1 MTRSTLISAFAALA
15 ALLAIAFALSTRAEQ
30 EREQSPLPLNEFMGH
45 VMQRNAEQLWAWTE
59 LVTDKQ
65 GSRWIRPNSDE
76 EWEQAES
83 DALTLQQLTYALD
96 RLEERTDDPRW
107 DENALALRAAATR
120 SAAAAEAKNFDALVK
135 AGEEIN
141 ARCVACHMTFAPQLE
156 TKPPAVPLN

>member
-1 MTRSTLISAFAALA
+1 MNRSALVSAVAVLIAV
-15 ALLAIAFALSTRAEQ
+15 LAIAFALATKADQQRDHS
-30 EREQSPLPLNEFMGH
+30 SLPLDEFMGH

-65 GSRWIRPNSDE
+65 GDRWTRPNSDA

-83 DALTLQQLTYALD
+83 DALTVQQLTYALEH
-96 RLEERTDDPRW
+96 LEGRVDDPRW
-107 DENALALRAAATR
+107 PQNALALRDAATR